1 MLLLSLFCDCFM
13 DTVKIHNHG
22 KKYNGYF
29 CAIMYQTLLPDLDD
43 LRAVTAANSIFIPL
57 C

>member
-1 MLLLSLFCDCFM
+1 M

-22 KKYNGYF
+22 KKYNVYF
-29 CAIMYQTLLPDLDD
+29 YAIMYQTLLPDLDY
-43 LRAVTAANSIFIPL
+43 LGAVTAANSIFIPL